1 MYLNNYLVTIL
12 NFETK
17 IIDEDMYSGLQGYF
31 ESNEDSIKH
40 AGYKAASSGIA
51 TLVGGGIGKGIEKLG
66 FRVLVGNVSRNKDY
80 YEPLYRNQKFYNLL
94 NEEYKYIPTK
104 IGTIGDSLSS
114 EYINNKLEKNEPKI
128 NIWLKGEDNAK

>member
-51 TLVGGGIGKGIEKLG
+51 L
-66 FRVLVGNVSRNKDY
+66 
-80 YEPLYRNQKFYNLL
+80 
-94 NEEYKYIPTK
+94 
-104 IGTIGDSLSS
+104 SL
-114 EYINNKLEKNEPKI
+114 IHI
-128 NIWLKGEDNAK
+128 